1 LRERERE
8 RKRECLMGII
18 RLMSRWGLFLGHGGD
33 GPTHERARLPACF
46 DSLDVQRKC
55 CCFFELSL

>member
-1 LRERERE
+1 LCEIERSWFERERERE

-33 GPTHERARLPACF
+33 GPTHQRARLPA
-46 DSLDVQRKC
+46 LI
-55 CCFFELSL
+55 L